1 MENRKILT
9 LNEIL
14 SLDRRPTLQ
23 EMVDL
28 SIEDYTK
35 YLYHKGIIK
44 YIPESG
50 SVVNYEPIRDID
62 GYCDYVSGRDLILD
76 IKKGFKT
83 KKLIEGEEYELLE
96 FEEDEILN
104 EDENG
109 FIGELGT
116 VIINEKEYNYVI
128 DDFDVTFYE
137 IDDDGD
143 KFTLKGGFLGYLG
156 QTG

>member
-1 MENRKILT
+1 MKNRKILT

-50 SVVNYEPIRDID
+50 SVNTKESYQFG
-62 GYCDYVSGRDLILD
+62 GYDVTDDLIVYLKEGLK
-76 IKKGFKT
+76 IKE
-83 KKLIEGEEYELLE
+83 LVEGKEYEVLE
-96 FEEDEILN
+96 FEESEILN

-109 FIGELGT
+109 FIGEIGT
-116 VIINEKEYNYVI
+116 VIINEKEYNYMI
-128 DDFDVTFYE
+128 DDFDVTFYV
-137 IDDDGD
+137 IDDSGE
-143 KFTLKGGFLGYLG
+143 KLIQKGGLLGYLG
-156 QTG
+156 QCG